1 MPAQRYDPKTRTW
14 YEIPMGAVSRGSF
27 NTEGASFAQQI
38 MRGYQ
43 RAEAK
48 GQRINGRVSGIK
60 KIWAT
65 N

>member
-14 YEIPMGAVSRGSF
+14 YEIPMSMVSRGSL
-27 NTEGASFAQQI
+27 NTEGPSFAQQI

-48 GQRINGRVSGIK
+48 GQRINGRASGIK
-60 KIWAT
+60 KIWSA